1 MKKFLFVALLS
12 IGSSSWAQQRPRLL
26 GISHIALRVHDLQAA
41 RQFYGD
47 LFGYQ
52 EAFTILKNNTA
63 VVRGGLPQSQV
74 SQVFFKVNNRQYIV
88 IVPEN
93 SPEEP
98 RFVDCAIETDDAEA
112 MRQYL
117 KSLGYAVPDA
127 VRRNPTND
135 LAFSIK
141 DPEGTAIEIMQY
153 TPESISVQ
161 NYGKFLS
168 DNRVSTRILH
178 TEAAIRN
185 AASIDFYLKAFNL
198 REFWRADPTMLPG
211 VHRDNAV
218 AAKAAP
224 TKGPV
229 LATLSNLKLPESDD
243 YIEWS
248 LWHPPTRANN
258 VTDDRAGSTNPGAH
272 IALQVPDM
280 EKAVA
285 IVRARSAWKNYARAA
300 QFESHVGINHKWQG
314 NFFDPDGTRTEFME
328 ADPADGLPSPMSKAP
343 YYR

>member
-26 GISHIALRVHDLQAA
+26 GISHIALRVHDLEAA

-52 EAFTILKNNTA
+52 EAFTILKDNTA
-63 VVRGGLPQSQV
+63 VVRGGLPQNQV
-74 SQVFFKVNNRQYIV
+74 SRVFFKVNNRQYIV
-88 IVPEN
+88 VVPET

-98 RFVDCAIETDDAEA
+98 RFVDYAIETDDAEA
-112 MRQYL
+112 LRQYL
-117 KSLGYAVPDA
+117 KSLGYVVPDA
-127 VRRNPTND
+127 VRRSPTND
-135 LAFSIK
+135 LAFNIK

-161 NYGKFLS
+161 TYGNFLS

-185 AASIDFYLKAFNL
+185 AASTDYYLKAFNL
-198 REFWRADPTMLPG
+198 REFWRADPSMLPG
-211 VHRDNAV
+211 VHRDNAM
-218 AAKAAP
+218 AAKAAT
-224 TKGPV
+224 TKSPV

-258 VTDDRAGSTNPGAH
+258 ITDDRVGSTNPGAH
-272 IALQVPDM
+272 IALLVPDM
-280 EKAVA
+280 AKAVA
-285 IVRARSAWKNYARAA
+285 IVRAKPAWKNYARAA
-300 QFESHVGINHKWQG
+300 QFESHIGINHKWQG

-328 ADPADGLPSPMSKAP
+328 ADPADGLPSPLSKAP

>member
-12 IGSSSWAQQRPRLL
+12 IGLSSWAQQRPRLL

-52 EAFTILKNNTA
+52 EAFTILKDNTA
-63 VVRGGLPQSQV
+63 VVRSGLPQNQV
-74 SQVFFKVNNRQYIV
+74 SRVFFKVNNRQYIV
-88 IVPEN
+88 VVPEA
-93 SPEEP
+93 SSDEP
-98 RFVDCAIETDDAEA
+98 RFVDYAIETDDCEA
-112 MRQYL
+112 MRKYL
-117 KSLGYAVPDA
+117 KSLGYEVPDA
-127 VRRNPTND
+127 VGRTATND
-135 LAFSIK
+135 LAFNIK

-178 TEAAIRN
+178 TEAAIRKT
-185 AASIDFYLKAFNL
+185 ASIDFYLKAFNL
-198 REFWRADPTMLPG
+198 REFWRADPSMLPG
-211 VHRDNAV
+211 VHRDNV
-218 AAKAAP
+218 PAATAPP
-224 TKGPV
+224 TKGP
-229 LATLSNLKLPESDD
+229 LFATLSNLKLPESDD

-248 LWHPPTRANN
+248 LWHPPARVNN
-258 VTDDRAGSTNPGAH
+258 ITDDRPGSTNPGAH
-272 IALQVPDM
+272 IALLVPNM
-280 EKAVA
+280 AEAVA
-285 IVRARSAWKNYARAA
+285 IVRSRPGWKNYKRAA
-300 QFESHVGINHKWQG
+300 QFESHVGVNHKWQG

-343 YYR
+343 YFR